1 MFRLR
6 AVIIIGLI
14 VGIIYALTSPK
25 RKKRWLDKLRELAKA
40 LALSIVLYWLYM
52 LAMLLFRMFR

>member
-1 MFRLR
+1 MFRFR

-14 VGIIYALTSPK
+14 VGIIYALTSQK

-40 LALSIVLYWLYM
+40 LALSIALYWLYM
-52 LAMLLFRMFR
+52 LAIFLFRTFR